1 MRCVSRW
8 AFALGFC
15 TLLIMLSGWSAL
27 AHRSPLAKPPKPD
40 TLISAPLI
48 SARSRTVEAIRNTL
62 APPAAAES
70 DSPTSQGRTSQG
82 GAQKGLTVGELPAGR
97 SLGPEAQEP
106 QKGAR
111 PADERALWDIME
123 LRREH
128 GDLFSGT
135 LFEELALPGSEDEF
149 LKACAARPRVTRNA
163 PASWTTSA
171 CEASYSQQIQ
181 REQANADG
189 NGELV
194 RTLRLAGRQLDVKA
208 ADLEDA
214 AQYQEADRLRV
225 LARRLRRQARDLEP
239 SPPLSP
245 LSQANRSSS
254 DR

>member
-27 AHRSPLAKPPKPD
+27 GARSPLAKPPKPD

-48 SARSRTVEAIRNTL
+48 SAAAEPLAIRNTL

-149 LKACAARPRVTRNA
+149 LKALRSAASSHKNA

-214 AQYQEADRLRV
+214 AQYQKADRLRV

-245 LSQANRSSS
+245 PSQANRSSS